1 MIEKMKMV
9 HVVSSVSRKQEML
22 EGLRDL
28 GILHLAEKKSASRE
42 TTERFSSL
50 SRTSMALA
58 DYVDAKKGKKAPA
71 APILSDADFEKYY
84 EGVTAC
90 MDRKTSLT
98 QAKSAASSEI
108 ERIQGWGEFSPAELK
123 QLNKEGYDFH
133 FYRMSKKDFEAAVK
147 DENIQLIRLAQ
158 VEKMDTAAV
167 LGKLPPEISAT
178 EFALPEKSIGELKAE
193 IEACDK
199 GLEECEAY
207 LTEASANIPS
217 IEAQMLKAQN
227 AEIFSA
233 ASATSE
239 NDEDFVWISG
249 YVPEAD
255 IERFKQTAAEKQ
267 WAWAVDDVAED
278 DESVPTKVKYGKVSG
293 LIKPM
298 FDILGIL
305 PGYKEQDVSLFFLL
319 FFTLFVAMIMGD
331 GGYGVLILIATIVLS
346 VKLKMKG
353 NIIFLLYTLSIAT
366 IVWGAIT
373 GTWFGMEKAMDVP
386 FLRALVIPQFAS
398 YPERFGIA
406 ATAQQ
411 SNIMKFSF
419 TIGAIQMVLGSILSI
434 RKKIKERNLSWIA
447 DAGWVIAIVAMYLL
461 SLLLVIGDNIPI
473 KPVFICIGV
482 AFILVVVFGGMS
494 PEKTFAQGLKSGAAD
509 AFTVFLD
516 TISCFGNVMSY
527 IRLFAVGMAGLA
539 ISQSFNG
546 IAAGFH
552 GPLIV
557 LGIAVVII
565 GHALNIIMCVLSVIV
580 HGVRLNVLEFS
591 GQAGLEWAGIAY
603 EPFKENE
610 KIVK

>member
-28 GILHLAEKKSASRE
+28 GILHLAEKQSPSRE
-42 TTERFSSL
+42 TSERFTSL

-58 DYVDAKKGKKAPA
+58 DYVDDKKKGSAEL
-71 APILSDADFEKYY
+71 LSDEEFEKMYQ
-84 EGVTAC
+84 GVLAC
-90 MDRKTSLT
+90 MDRKASLT
-98 QAKSAASSEI
+98 QERGAAASEI
-108 ERIQGWGEFSPAELK
+108 ERIQSWGEFSPAELK

-133 FYRMSKKDFEAAVK
+133 FYRLSKKDFEALMK
-147 DENIQLIRLAQ
+147 DENVKAIRLSP
-158 VEKMDTAAV
+158 VDKMDTAAV
-167 LGKLPPEISAT
+167 LGKLPPEIAGT
-178 EFALPEKSIGELKAE
+178 EFTLPEKSIGELKEE
-193 IEACDK
+193 IAACDK
-199 GLEECEAY
+199 GLEECEEE
-207 LTEASANIPS
+207 LKKASAYIS
-217 IEAQMLKAQN
+217 SFDRQMLKAQN
-227 AEIFSA
+227 AENFSA

-249 YVPEAD
+249 YIPEAD
-255 IERFKQTAAEKQ
+255 IEQFKQTAAEKQ
-267 WAWAVDDVAED
+267 WAWAIDDVAED
-278 DESVPTKVKYGKVSG
+278 DENVPTKVKYSKMSG

-305 PGYKEQDVSLFFLL
+305 PGYKEQDVSLWFLL

-346 VKLKMKG
+346 VKMKMKG

-366 IVWGAIT
+366 IVWGALT
-373 GTWFGMEKAMDVP
+373 GTWFGMEKAMQVP
-386 FLRALVIPQFAS
+386 FLKALVIPQFAS
-398 YPERFGIA
+398 YPEYFGIE

-434 RKKIKERNLSWIA
+434 RKKIKEKNLSWIA
-447 DAGWVIAIVAMYLL
+447 DAGWVIAIIAMYLL
-461 SLLLVIGDNIPI
+461 ALLLVIGDNIPI
-473 KPVFICIGV
+473 VPVFGCIIV

-494 PEKTFAQGLKSGAAD
+494 PDRTIAQGLKAGAAD

-552 GPLIV
+552 GPLVI

-565 GHALNIIMCVLSVIV
+565 GHALNIIMCALSVIV